1 MSFIKNL
8 GSELQ
13 LSVTKYRT
21 ACMGVAM
28 IWVFLFHSPSKIL
41 NYLPDGLYGTFISY
55 GYLGVDLFLFIS
67 AFGLCYSLDKNS
79 LGKYF
84 KNRIF
89 RILPT
94 FLLVLFAVHAL
105 GLIVEFYIPILK
117 IDYPHDLIDSI
128 FWYTGLGYFF
138 EQCHYEWY
146 IPSLLLLYTIAPVL
160 YKMEYKKLLI
170 AFVSSLVVSYVLSYN
185 EIFPYLERL
194 YGRIPI
200 FVLGFCFYKGLC
212 YNLLTG
218 GVTVASIVL
227 VPLYFYDKCPDTIP
241 FCFSV
246 PLVLVLISKL
256 MRVRIL
262 YVIFSFVGSISLEF
276 YLIHCYR
283 RPQAL
288 ISLFT
293 QSHFLQ
299 VTLAIVLCCF
309 LGWIMQKCIKNMM
322 TFLTK

>member
-1 MSFIKNL
+1 M
-8 GSELQ
+8 
-13 LSVTKYRT
+13 
-21 ACMGVAM
+21 
-28 IWVFLFHSPSKIL
+28 FHSPSKIL
-41 NYLPDGLYGTFISY
+41 NYFPNGLYGTFISY

-67 AFGLCYSLDKNS
+67 AIGLCYSLDKNTIDQ
-79 LGKYF
+79 YF

-94 FLLVLFAVHAL
+94 FLLVLLAVHIL
-105 GLIVEFYIPILK
+105 GLIAESYIPMLNIE
-117 IDYPHDLIDSI
+117 YPHDFIDSI

-146 IPSLLLLYTIAPVL
+146 IPSLLLLYAIAPVL
-160 YKMEYKKLLI
+160 YKIEYKILLI
-170 AFVSSLVVSYVLSYN
+170 VFVCSLVVSFILSYN
-185 EIFPYLERL
+185 EILPYLERL

-200 FVLGFCFYKGLC
+200 FILGFCFYKGMC
-212 YNLLTG
+212 NSLLMVG
-218 GVTVASIVL
+218 GTIASIMS

-246 PLVLVLISKL
+246 PLILVVISKL
-256 MRVRIL
+256 INVPLL
-262 YVIFSFVGSISLEF
+262 YAIFSFVGSISLEF

-283 RPQAL
+283 RPQAF

-309 LGWIMQKCIKNMM
+309 LGWVMQKCIKSIML
-322 TFLTK
+322 FLTK

>member
-1 MSFIKNL
+1 
-8 GSELQ
+8 
-13 LSVTKYRT
+13 
-21 ACMGVAM
+21 MGVAM

-105 GLIVEFYIPILK
+105 GLIVEFYVPILK

-146 IPSLLLLYTIAPVL
+146 IPSLLLLYAIAPIL
-160 YKMEYKKLLI
+160 YKIEYKALLI
-170 AFVSSLVVSYVLSYN
+170 VFVFSLVVSYILSYN
-185 EIFPYLERL
+185 GILTHLERL

-200 FVLGFCFYKGLC
+200 FVLGFVFYKGLSN
-212 YNLLTG
+212 NLLVG
-218 GVTVASIVL
+218 GVTLISFL
-227 VPLYFYDKCPDTIP
+227 LLPLYFYENCPDTIP

-246 PLVLVLISKL
+246 PLLLVIISRF
-256 MRVRIL
+256 MSVRLL
-262 YVIFSFVGSISLEF
+262 YIIFSFVGSISLEF

-288 ISLFT
+288 ISLIT
-293 QSHFLQ
+293 DSHFLQ
-299 VTLAIVLCCF
+299 VTLAIILCCF
-309 LGWIMQKCIKNMM
+309 LGWIMHKCIRHMM
-322 TFLTK
+322 LFFMK